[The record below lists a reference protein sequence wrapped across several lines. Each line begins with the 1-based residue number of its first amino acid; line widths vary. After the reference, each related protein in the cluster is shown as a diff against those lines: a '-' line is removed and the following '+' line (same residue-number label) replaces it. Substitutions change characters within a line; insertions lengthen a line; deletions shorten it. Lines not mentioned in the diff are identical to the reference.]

1 MIAIRNEN
9 EIKLLRKSGQ
19 ILAIAKQKVYDA
31 IKPGISTAE
40 LDKIAYDAIITQG
53 AKPAFLNYGGF
64 PNTCCISVNEEM
76 IHGIPSSNKI
86 LKEGDLV
93 KVDMGA
99 IWEGYY
105 SDSAFTK
112 GVGTIKQN
120 DQRLI
125 DVAQEAFYA
134 GVNAIKPGA
143 RLGDVEWAIGQVIA
157 KHKCYA
163 PISYSGHGIG
173 KALHEEPFVH
183 NEGAKGT
190 GPLLKDGMVIAI
202 EPMILQTSNRTKVQA
217 DKWTVTSVDNT
228 NTAHY
233 EHTVAIWDGKAEILT
248 KGI

>member
-1 MIAIRNEN
+1 MIAIRSEE

-19 ILAIAKQKVYDA
+19 ILANAKQKVYDA

-40 LDKIAYDAIITQG
+40 LDKIAYDTIIAQG

-76 IHGIPSSNKI
+76 IHGIPKSTKI

-120 DQRLI
+120 DQKLI
-125 DVAQEAFYA
+125 DIAMEAFYA
-134 GVNAIKPGA
+134 GVSAIKPGA
-143 RLGDVEWAIGQVIA
+143 HLGDVEWAIGQVIT
-157 KHKCYA
+157 KYKCYS
-163 PISYSGHGIG
+163 PVSYSGHGIG
-173 KALHEEPFVH
+173 KALHEEPYVH
-183 NEGAKGT
+183 NNGTKGS
-190 GPLLKDGMVIAI
+190 GPLLKNGMVIAI
-202 EPMILQTSNRTKVQA
+202 EPMILQTSNRTKTLA
-217 DKWTVTSVDNT
+217 DKWTVTSIDGT
-228 NTAHY
+228 NTSHY
-233 EHTVAIWDGKAEILT
+233 EHTVAIIDGRAEILT